1 MAKTCS
7 AEGDD
12 EAAVG
17 GLLKAIAIDRYA
29 EHLYRSV
36 MELYAELGRRNDV
49 KRVHKELEAALT
61 DELESEPDPQTQAL
75 RNKLL
80 TNELPSS

>member
-1 MAKTCS
+1 MQLSEACS

-17 GLLKAIAIDRYA
+17 ALLEAITVDRYA

-36 MELYAELGRRNDV
+36 MGLYARLGRRNDV
-49 KRVHKELEAALT
+49 ERVYKELEAALADGLEAQPDRRLIFLRT
-61 DELESEPDPQTQAL
+61 DC
-75 RNKLL
+75 
-80 TNELPSS
+80 